1 MAIETLYRVA
11 GEDEL
16 YTSMEAA
23 KDAEFKHEIKKVLMN
38 CPTIYLANYQA
49 DNMAAGVATWLK
61 DNYTF
66 MAKPQFT
73 ELVKVENK
81 QEDVEAHYD

>member
-23 KDAEFKHEIKKVLMN
+23 KDAEFVHKLKKVLLQ
-38 CPTIYLANYQA
+38 CPTVYLAGYQA
-49 DNMAAGVATWLK
+49 DKLATEIATWLK

>member
-23 KDAEFKHEIKKVLMN
+23 KKAEFENEIKKVLWQ
-38 CPTIYLANYQA
+38 CSFVYLTAHQA
-49 DNMAAGVATWLK
+49 DKLATEVATWLNA
-61 DNYTF
+61 DYILTL
-66 MAKPQFT
+66 KPQLT
-73 ELVKVENK
+73 ELVKAENK